1 MEPLSGT
8 TAPAVGVSFDRIIVP
23 VSFYPPNNRS
33 IRVAEYLAAQFGC
46 GIELTS
52 MLYDRGN
59 EADRRRLLDELAA
72 GLQHRTVRVTLDHGT
87 DPSPFVL
94 DLINTPD
101 SLVVLAGG
109 TTVLGIPGSITADV
123 LRFASRPAVIV
134 GPEVSTDWHG
144 PVKTLVVPLDASHA
158 AETVLATA
166 SGWAATTGAALELV
180 QVISPKEVAAV
191 SEFGEDVEEAAY
203 LKQMSDSLERTSSA
217 PITWDVLHGTRLH
230 KATVICDRAREHS
243 SSMICMSTHG
253 SRHTHS
259 MIASTTMRVIHHSTV
274 PVMVVRS

>member
-1 MEPLSGT
+1 MNDLG
-8 TAPAVGVSFDRIIVP
+8 ALFDRIIVP

-52 MLYDRGN
+52 MLYDRAN
-59 EADRRRLLDELAA
+59 EADRRRLLGELAA
-72 GLQHRTVRVTLDHGT
+72 GIQHRTVRVTLDHGT
-87 DPSPFVL
+87 DPSPFIL
-94 DLINTPD
+94 DLINTQD

-109 TTVLGIPGSITADV
+109 TTVLGIPGSITSDV

-134 GPEVSTDWHG
+134 GPKVSTDWHG
-144 PVKTLVVPLDASHA
+144 PVKNLVVPLDASHA
-158 AETVLATA
+158 AETVLETA
-166 SGWAATTGAALELV
+166 SGWAAATGATLDLV
-180 QVISPKEVAAV
+180 QVISPKDAAAAV
-191 SEFGEDVEEAAY
+191 SELGEDVEEAAY
-203 LKQMSDSLERTSSA
+203 LETMSDSLETASSA
-217 PITWDVLHGTRLH
+217 RITWDVLHGTALH
-230 KATVICDRAREHS
+230 KATVICDRAREQPA
-243 SSMICMSTHG
+243 SMICMATHG

>member
-1 MEPLSGT
+1 MESISET
-8 TAPAVGVSFDRIIVP
+8 RSPAVGVSFDRIIVP

-46 GIELTS
+46 SIELTS
-52 MLYDRGN
+52 MLYDRAN
-59 EADRRRLLDELAA
+59 EADRRRLLDELAS
-72 GLQHRTVRVTLDHGT
+72 GIQHRTVRVTLDHGT
-87 DPSPFVL
+87 DPSPFIL

-109 TTVLGIPGSITADV
+109 TTVLGIPGSITSDV

-134 GPEVSTDWHG
+134 GPKVSTDWHG
-144 PVKTLVVPLDASHA
+144 PVRNLVVPLDASHA
-158 AETVLATA
+158 AETVLETA
-166 SGWAATTGAALELV
+166 SLWAAATGATLDLV
-180 QVISPKEVAAV
+180 QVLTPKEAAAV
-191 SEFGEDVEEAAY
+191 SELGEDVEEAAY
-203 LKQMSDSLERTSSA
+203 LEQMSDSLEHTSSA
-217 PITWDVLHGTRLH
+217 RITWDVLHGTALH
-230 KATVICDRAREHS
+230 KATVICDRAKEHPA
-243 SSMICMSTHG
+243 SMICMATHG

>member
-1 MEPLSGT
+1 MEPLSQT
-8 TAPAVGVSFDRIIVP
+8 TAPATGVLFDRIIVP

-52 MLYDRGN
+52 MLYDRAN

-72 GLQHRTVRVTLDHGT
+72 GIQHRTVRVTLDHGT
-87 DPSPFVL
+87 DPSPFIL
-94 DLINTPD
+94 DLINTQD

-109 TTVLGIPGSITADV
+109 TTVLGIPGSITSDI

-134 GPEVSTDWHG
+134 GPKVSTDWHG
-144 PVKTLVVPLDASHA
+144 PVKNLVVPLDASHA
-158 AETVLATA
+158 AETVLEA
-166 SGWAATTGAALELV
+166 SSRWASATGATLDLV
-180 QVISPKEVAAV
+180 QVITPKEAAAV
-191 SEFGEDVEEAAY
+191 SDLGEDVEESAY
-203 LKQMSDSLERTSSA
+203 LEQMSCSVEHTSSA
-217 PITWDVLHGTRLH
+217 RITWDVLHGTALH
-230 KATVICDRAREHS
+230 KATVLCDRAREHPA
-243 SSMICMSTHG
+243 SMICMATHG

>member
-1 MEPLSGT
+1 MEPLSET
-8 TAPAVGVSFDRIIVP
+8 AAPAVGVSFNRIIVP

-72 GLQHRTVRVTLDHGT
+72 CIQHRTVRVTLDHGT
-87 DPSPFVL
+87 DPSPFIL

-109 TTVLGIPGSITADV
+109 TTVLGIPGSITSDV

-134 GPEVSTDWHG
+134 GPKVSTDWHG
-144 PVKTLVVPLDASHA
+144 PVKNLVVPLDASHA

-166 SGWAATTGAALELV
+166 SGWAAATGATLDLV

-191 SEFGEDVEEAAY
+191 VGLGDDVEEAAY
-203 LKQMSDSLERTSSA
+203 LEQMSDSLEHTSTA
-217 PITWDVLHGTRLH
+217 RITWDVLHGTTLH
-230 KATVICDRAREHS
+230 KATVICDRAREHEA
-243 SSMICMSTHG
+243 SMICMSTHG

>member
-1 MEPLSGT
+1 MEPLSET
-8 TAPAVGVSFDRIIVP
+8 PAPAVAASFNRIIVP

-72 GLQHRTVRVTLDHGT
+72 GIQHRTVRVTLDHGT
-87 DPSPFVL
+87 DPSPFIL

-109 TTVLGIPGSITADV
+109 TTVLGIPGSITSDV

-134 GPEVSTDWHG
+134 GPKVSTDWHG
-144 PVKTLVVPLDASHA
+144 PVRNLVVPLDASHA
-158 AETVLATA
+158 AETVLETAT
-166 SGWAATTGAALELV
+166 GWASATGATLDLV
-180 QVISPKEVAAV
+180 QVISPKEAAV
-191 SEFGEDVEEAAY
+191 VSSLGDDVEEAAY
-203 LKQMSDSLERTSSA
+203 LEQVSSSLEHASLP
-217 PITWDVLHGTRLH
+217 PITWDVLHGTALH
-230 KATVICDRAREHS
+230 KATVICDRAREHP
-243 SSMICMSTHG
+243 SSMICMATHG

-259 MIASTTMRVIHHSTV
+259 MIASTTMRVIHHATV

>member
-1 MEPLSGT
+1 MERISE
-8 TAPAVGVSFDRIIVP
+8 TAASAVGVSFDRIIVP
-23 VSFYPPNNRS
+23 VSFYPPNNRA

-46 GIELTS
+46 AIELTS

-59 EADRRRLLDELAA
+59 EPERRRLLDELATA
-72 GLQHRTVRVTLDHGT
+72 IEHRTVQVTLDHGT
-87 DPSPFVL
+87 DPSPFIL

-109 TTVLGIPGSITADV
+109 TTVLGIPGSITSDV

-134 GPEVSTDWHG
+134 GPKVTTDWHG
-144 PVKTLVVPLDASHA
+144 PVKNLVIPLDASQA
-158 AETVLATA
+158 AETVLETA
-166 SGWAATTGAALELV
+166 SGWAGATGATLDLV
-180 QVISPKEVAAV
+180 QVISPKEAAAV
-191 SEFGEDVEEAAY
+191 RSLGNDVEEAAY
-203 LKQMSDSLERTSSA
+203 LEQVSNSLEHTSPA
-217 PITWDVLHGTRLH
+217 RITWDVLHGTALH
-230 KATVICDRAREHS
+230 KATVICDRAREHPA
-243 SSMICMSTHG
+243 SMICMATHG